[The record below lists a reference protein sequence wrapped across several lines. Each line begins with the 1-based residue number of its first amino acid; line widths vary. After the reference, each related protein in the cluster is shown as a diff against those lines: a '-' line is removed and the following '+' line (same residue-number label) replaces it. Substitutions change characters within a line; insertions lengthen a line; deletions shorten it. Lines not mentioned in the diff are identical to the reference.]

1 MAMKEETKAMTLRLS
16 SETAKDL
23 EATAKVDGVTVSEA
37 VREAIETHIE
47 NRRNDTDFR
56 NRLRRSIEENK
67 ELLERL
73 AR

>member
-1 MAMKEETKAMTLRLS
+1 MATKEDTKAMTLRLS
-16 SETAKDL
+16 NETAKDL

-56 NRLRRSIEENK
+56 DRLKRSIEENK